1 MFVVHDVVEDILGG
15 GNLALLYVY
24 KGWSKAIVMVS
35 FIVILGITYPLCGY
49 ILALAAH

>member
-35 FIVILGITYPLCGY
+35 FVVILGTIYPLRGC
-49 ILALAAH
+49 ILAVGAR